1 MPFPPLPAYPN
12 AIDSD
17 YTLFLVYNTSESKL
31 VADNSAWAQEL
42 SIVPVEA
49 GKPEVWAN
57 NGFATISGELFY
69 YDSVAFNSNGKV
81 NKLKGCAR
89 SLPGGEHTQ
98 FNPKGTWVRG
108 MVVAEHHNQLVD
120 AILATQNF
128 IGFNFDPRHPT
139 LDWRIRN
146 LQALDVI
153 FDDFACP
160 DVNFT
165 FNITQNDPVKGI
177 TAEYL
182 VEFTTPATNNSY
194 RLDFGDGQFTT
205 TEFSGTHQYA
215 LNARVDPVVTCTND
229 QCQTIIT
236 PVERSNP
243 AEPPPAVNP
252 VFEIPVPEFPNV
264 PDFTFVPCNVP
275 PPDINLPPLVIP
287 CISIE
292 GQIGPIPSVITGP
305 DINMVSNVVI
315 HGPDN
320 PVQILFSSVEITGT
334 NIPSIILIDP
344 PVPPTIIIDPPIPP
358 TIVIVPPASSIV
370 MALDATD
377 MPRLEV
383 DWSNMPQMNFNL
395 TMARQVRKPTLFAAD
410 PHLVK
415 EFGTE
420 FADLFEAA
428 DTTTVEYETVGIPS
442 EIALIAPDGI
452 KLDMR
457 DMPKI
462 QIDTSDVNIPPV
474 KLVVDGILPTQINLN
489 GDTLPDSIDLV
500 YTGHAIP
507 VRVEP
512 MPALKVEHTIPTTIS
527 VEMSRPIPEKL
538 VVEHN
543 IPDRIILEGPA
554 SIPLVLPK
562 DIGIPVI
569 FPDKMPEIPLV
580 YNGAPIEVKITMD
593 PIIDKAADGRNCVM
607 ITPCP
612 R

>member
-1 MPFPPLPAYPN
+1 MPFPPIPAYPN

-17 YTLFLVYNTSESKL
+17 YTLFLVYNTTESKL
-31 VADNSAWAQEL
+31 VADNSAWAQTL
-42 SIVPVEA
+42 SIVPVDTD
-49 GKPEVWAN
+49 KPEVWAN
-57 NGFATISGELFY
+57 NGFANISGELFY
-69 YDSVAFNSNGKV
+69 YDSVGKNSNGKV
-81 NKLKGCAR
+81 NQLKGCAR
-89 SLPGGEHTQ
+89 GLGGYKTQ

-120 AILATQNF
+120 AILSTENF
-128 IGFNFDPRHPT
+128 IGFNFDPRQAT

-146 LQALDVI
+146 LQNLAII
-153 FDDFACP
+153 FDDYNCP

-165 FNITQNDPVKGI
+165 FNITAFDPVKGI
-177 TAEYL
+177 TAEFL
-182 VEFTTPATNNSY
+182 VEITTPATNNSY

-215 LNARVDPVVTCTND
+215 LNARVDPVVTMSND

-243 AEPPPAVNP
+243 AEPPPTVNP

-320 PVQILFSSVEITGT
+320 PVQILHSTVEITGV

-344 PVPPTIIIDPPIPP
+344 PIPPTIIIDPPIPP

-370 MALDATD
+370 LALDASD

-383 DWSNMPQMNFNL
+383 DWGPIPQMSFNL
-395 TMARQVRKPTLFAAD
+395 TMAKQVKKPTLFAAD
-410 PHLVK
+410 PNLVK

-420 FADLFEAA
+420 FADLFEAS
-428 DTTTVEYETVGIPS
+428 DTMSVEYETVGIPS
-442 EIALIAPDGI
+442 QIELIAPDGI
-452 KLDMR
+452 RIDSQ
-457 DMPKI
+457 DMPKLK
-462 QIDTSDVNIPPV
+462 IDSSDVDIPNIKV
-474 KLVVDGILPTQINLN
+474 VVDGVIPTQINLS
-489 GDTLPDSIDLV
+489 GDTLPETIDLV
-500 YTGHAIP
+500 YSGHAIP
-507 VRVEP
+507 VKVEP
-512 MPALKVEHTIPTTIS
+512 IPALKIEHTLPTTIT
-527 VEMSRPIPEKL
+527 VEMSRPIPETIT
-538 VVEHN
+538 VEYSG
-543 IPDRIILEGPA
+543 PDRIILEGPT

-580 YNGAPIEVKITMD
+580 YTGAPIEVKITMD